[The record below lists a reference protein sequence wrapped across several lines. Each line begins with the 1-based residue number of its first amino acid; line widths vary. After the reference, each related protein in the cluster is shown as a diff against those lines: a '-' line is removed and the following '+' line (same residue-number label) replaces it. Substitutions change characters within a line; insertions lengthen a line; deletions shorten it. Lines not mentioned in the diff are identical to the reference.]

1 MANRTSDNA
10 MSVESQILQIYPPF
24 ITIPNFSTEHN
35 YKEKIT
41 LYNISPYYMV
51 FTLCSSDKERMKVSE
66 TYIKLNSNQTKH
78 IYIMIRDNIK
88 YFNNNI
94 PHQRRIYL
102 IIKSDLFEEKYPIDL
117 LYNTFDHKDVAIY
130 NNTSKYL
137 RNLHQQQQQRYMA
150 FPVVKEEMY
159 EYNNNDINNNE
170 DSYYEIIS
178 IQRVIQFQIISDNT
192 EKDEL
197 ICKLNEDKNELIS
210 YINNTLKNKWE
221 QMGNIL
227 QRYDNELLAKC
238 KRIYNNNELCFSKQN
253 YFSLFMLSD
262 TTTNTYSNRCDNNF
276 TTTTTDN
283 DVHNSEPNDHIPSIN
298 EINTLKSHNN
308 LLITE
313 NALLTQRISL
323 IEAKLALLPQT
334 KLTKY

>member
-1 MANRTSDNA
+1 MANHPSDNA
-10 MSVESQILQIYPPF
+10 MRVESQILQIYPPF

-51 FTLCSSDKERMKVSE
+51 FTLTSSDKERMKISE
-66 TYIKLNSNQTKH
+66 SCIKLNSNQTKH

-88 YFNNNI
+88 YFNNNN

-130 NNTSKYL
+130 NTSKYP
-137 RNLHQQQQQRYMA
+137 RNIQQQRHIA
-150 FPVVKEEMY
+150 FPVVKEETY
-159 EYNNNDINNNE
+159 EYNNNIE

-178 IQRVIQFQIISDNT
+178 IQRVIQFQIISENA
-192 EKDEL
+192 EKDAL
-197 ICKLNEDKNELIS
+197 ICKLNEDKNELIA

-238 KRIYNNNELCFSKQN
+238 HRIYNHNELCFSKQN
-253 YFSLFMLSD
+253 YFSFILTNNNNNTSD
-262 TTTNTYSNRCDNNF
+262 NNITTNNVYYCETN
-276 TTTTTDN
+276 
-283 DVHNSEPNDHIPSIN
+283 EHIPSLN

-313 NALLTQRISL
+313 NALLSQRISL

>member
-1 MANRTSDNA
+1 
-10 MSVESQILQIYPPF
+10 
-24 ITIPNFSTEHN
+24 
-35 YKEKIT
+35 
-41 LYNISPYYMV
+41 
-51 FTLCSSDKERMKVSE
+51 
-66 TYIKLNSNQTKH
+66 
-78 IYIMIRDNIK
+78 
-88 YFNNNI
+88 
-94 PHQRRIYL
+94 
-102 IIKSDLFEEKYPIDL
+102 
-117 LYNTFDHKDVAIY
+117 
-130 NNTSKYL
+130 
-137 RNLHQQQQQRYMA
+137 MA

-262 TTTNTYSNRCDNNF
+262 TTTTNTHTNRCDNNF

-283 DVHNSEPNDHIPSIN
+283 DVLHNEPNDHIPSIN